1 MKIIASSKISYF
13 MEGILL
19 VLTKLGNDCIV
30 WDDKIKPFFNML
42 DEQKPDILFLTP
54 SEQKYLN
61 VGLNGKNIKMVFV
74 GKGEPTTK
82 PDLWIE
88 PIPYANTIKYS
99 SYKEYYN
106 SGYRYDL
113 VYFSDFQI
121 NQRQFNELAKIS
133 KINDIKLGVFGKI
146 RLPLYEYCGIDLRNE
161 RALLINNCLGG
172 IDFFGNLFLDFA
184 YFNKFCLTFFDNPIY
199 FTVKEFDEEIL
210 GDIKNKVNDRKEYI
224 LDNKLTDCHITSA
237 IINKLGYEELSNK
250 CLQLL
255 NLSV

>member
-1 MKIIASSKISYF
+1 MRIVASSKISYF

-19 VLTKLGNDCIV
+19 VLAKLGNDCIV
-30 WDDKIKPFFNML
+30 WDDKFKPFFNML

-54 SEQKYLN
+54 SEQKYLA
-61 VGLNGKNIKMVFV
+61 VGLFNRKTKVVFV
-74 GKGEPTTK
+74 GKGNPIVK
-82 PDLWIE
+82 PELWIE

-99 SYKEYYN
+99 GYKNCNDWNYIYN
-106 SGYRYDL
+106 L
-113 VYFSDFQI
+113 IYFSDFQI
-121 NQRQFNELAKIS
+121 NQQQLGELLKIS
-133 KINDIKLGVFGKI
+133 KINNIKMGIFGKI

-161 RALLINNCLGG
+161 RAILINNCLGG

-199 FTVKEFDEEIL
+199 FTIKEFDEEIL
-210 GDIKNKVNDRKEYI
+210 SNIKIKVNDKKEYVV
-224 LDNKLTDCHITSA
+224 DNKLTDCHITSA

-255 NLSV
+255 NLSE